1 MSDVLED
8 LLNTLIINGY
18 FPSSLLE
25 AILLV
30 FVPTPNG
37 PFAL

>member
-1 MSDVLED
+1 
-8 LLNTLIINGY
+8 LNTLIINGY

-30 FVPTPNG
+30 FVPTPN
-37 PFAL
+37 